1 MRRVMQCLLLLAV
14 GLGLGLAP
22 AAQADDY
29 ALDPAHAAFDFRI
42 QHLGLS
48 WTTGRFNAVDGGFR
62 IDPSP
67 ANCGFTVTI
76 QTDSIDS
83 GNKQRDDHLRSPDWF
98 NARQYPQITFTSTAV
113 KPVEGGYE
121 VTGDFTM
128 HGVTKPVTL
137 VLQGGGSAEFPK
149 GVQRTGF
156 SGSTSLKRSDFGMST
171 MVGPVGDDVQLWISF
186 EGIKK

>member
-1 MRRVMQCLLLLAV
+1 MRHVMTHVMVLA
-14 GLGLGLAP
+14 LGM
-22 AAQADDY
+22 AAVARADEY
-29 ALDPAHAAFDFRI
+29 AIDPAHAAFDFRI

-48 WTTGRFNAVDGGFR
+48 WTTGRFNAVEGVFQ
-62 IDPSP
+62 IDPTP
-67 ANCGFTVTI
+67 AKCAFAVTL
-76 QTDSIDS
+76 QTESVDS

-98 NARQYPQITFTSTAV
+98 NAKQHPQITFKSTAV
-113 KPVEGGYE
+113 KPVESGYE

-128 HGVTKPVTL
+128 HGVTKPIML
-137 VLQGGGSAEFPK
+137 VLKGGGSAEFPK

-156 SGSTSLKRSDFGMST
+156 TGSTVLKRSDFGMRT

>member
-1 MRRVMQCLLLLAV
+1 MRLSMLSMVVLA
-14 GLGLGLAP
+14 LGLVSVAR
-22 AAQADDY
+22 ADEY
-29 ALDPAHAAFDFRI
+29 ALDPAHAAFDFKI

-48 WTTGRFNAVDGGFR
+48 WTSGRFNAVEGAFR
-62 IDPSP
+62 IDPKP
-67 ANCGFTVTI
+67 ADCAFAVTM
-76 QTDSIDS
+76 QTESIDS

-98 NARQYPQITFTSTAV
+98 NAKQHPQITFKSTAV

-128 HGVTKPVTL
+128 HGVTKPVSL
-137 VLQGGGSAEFPK
+137 VLKGGGSAEFPK

-156 SGSTSLKRSDFGMST
+156 TGSTVLKRSEFGMNT
-171 MVGPVGDDVQLWISF
+171 MVGPIGDDVQLSVSF